1 MSEPGG
7 VLEGAR
13 VLVTGAA
20 GGIGR
25 SCALLL
31 AERGA
36 DLALTDRD
44 AKGLDAAAD
53 RVRAT
58 GVRVVARVGDVTVA
72 DDCWAVVDT
81 AVRALGGLDGV
92 VLAAGTAQHASL
104 LDLTAAQ
111 WRSVVDVHLTGTF
124 LCLRAVAPALAP
136 GGSVVCVAST
146 VAEGGGPPRQ
156 AHYVSAKAGTLGL
169 VRAAARELGPRGIRV
184 NAVSPGFTDTP
195 LNEGLFS
202 ADELSE
208 RAARAPLGR
217 IAVPDDVA
225 RVVAFLLGP
234 DAGFVTGQNVRV
246 DGGASLA

>member
-1 MSEPGG
+1 M
-7 VLEGAR
+7 EGAR

-25 SCALLL
+25 ACALLL
-31 AERGA
+31 ASRGA
-36 DLALTDRD
+36 DVALTDRD
-44 AKGLDAAAD
+44 AKGLDAVTD
-53 RVRAT
+53 LVRAT
-58 GVRVVARVGDVTVA
+58 RAQVVSRVGDVTVA

-81 AVRALGGLDGV
+81 AVRTLGGLDGA

-104 LDLTAAQ
+104 LDLTAQQ

-124 LCLRAVAPALAP
+124 LGLRAVAPALAP
-136 GGSVVCVAST
+136 GGAVVCVAST
-146 VAEGGGPPRQ
+146 VAEAGGPPRQ
-156 AHYVSAKAGTLGL
+156 AHYVAAKAGTLGL
-169 VRAAARELGPRGIRV
+169 VRAAARELGPRGVRV
-184 NAVSPGFTDTP
+184 NAVSPGFTDTG
-195 LNEGLFS
+195 LNAGLFS
-202 ADELSE
+202 AQELAD